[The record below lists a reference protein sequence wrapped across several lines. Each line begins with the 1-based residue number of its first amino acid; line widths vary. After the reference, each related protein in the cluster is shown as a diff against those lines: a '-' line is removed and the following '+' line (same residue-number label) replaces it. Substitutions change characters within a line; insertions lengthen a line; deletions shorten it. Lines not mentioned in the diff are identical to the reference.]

1 MEGHVL
7 IYLLDTATWINY
19 ALMPAVFPA
28 RIKKLLDEGEP
39 KGLCSISLLETAI
52 LHRLGRLALNGPLHD
67 FFASAIAQDVELLEL
82 TPAVA
87 AATNELPKMF
97 QGDPFDR
104 TITATAKTLSLIL
117 ITPDDQ
123 IRDAACC
130 RVEYYPF
137 KPSRVAD

>member
-1 MEGHVL
+1 MEGLVL
-7 IYLLDTATWINY
+7 IYLLDTATWVNY
-19 ALMPAVFPA
+19 ALTPAVFPA
-28 RIKKLLDEGEP
+28 RIKKLLDGSET
-39 KGLCSISLLETAI
+39 KGLCSISLLEAAI
-52 LHRLGRLALNGPLHD
+52 LHRLGRLALSRPLHE

-87 AATNELPKMF
+87 TETNELPKLF

-104 TITATAKTLSLIL
+104 TITATAKILNLTL

-123 IRDAACC
+123 IRDAGCC

-137 KPSRVAD
+137 KPSRSAD